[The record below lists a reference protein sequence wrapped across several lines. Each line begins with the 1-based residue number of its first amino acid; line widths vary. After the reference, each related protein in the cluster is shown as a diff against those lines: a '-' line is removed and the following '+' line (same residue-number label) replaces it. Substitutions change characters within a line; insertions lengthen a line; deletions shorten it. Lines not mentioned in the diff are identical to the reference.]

1 MLNEF
6 APDLV
11 IYDAGVDVH
20 VLDALG
26 RLDLSDQVRPGPIR
40 GVGGGGGV
48 TPPNDMSAFP
58 CL

>member
-26 RLDLSDQVRPGPIR
+26 RLDLSDPVRPGPIR
-40 GVGGGGGV
+40 GVGGGGG
-48 TPPNDMSAFP
+48 NDMSAFP